1 MRLMSNRALSRP
13 CWHWQGVRRRF
24 GQRRWMHS
32 DIPANSGAERMRV
45 NGGRPLRQACSQAAD
60 ADAAAAEIYRG
71 LTDGGADTDLAL
83 VLVFCSSHFEL
94 ERLAEG
100 LARRFGDVPVVGCTS
115 AGELTPLG
123 YLSGSITGVAFPR
136 GDFAAAV
143 ERLDRVSAFE
153 IGDAKPAARAVMD
166 RLERAS
172 AELGPGAK
180 PLGVFLVDG
189 LCVRE
194 ELIVSALYDA
204 LGDVP
209 LIGGS
214 AGDDLEFK
222 KTWVLHEG
230 RFHEDAALLL
240 MLSTTRPFQVFRNQH
255 FVHTDKKMVVTQ
267 ADPAARIVTE
277 INAEPAA
284 KEYARMVGLEGEP
297 LTPMIFAAHP
307 VVVRT
312 GGEYYVRAIQK
323 VNEDESLTF
332 FCAIDEG
339 IVLTVAEGVDIVQ
352 NLEDLFR
359 RVTEQI
365 GPPEMVLGFDCVF
378 RSLEI
383 EQKQLKQV
391 VSGVLARH
399 NVMGFCTYG
408 EQYNAMHVNQT
419 FTGLAIGA
427 ACPPS
432 T

>member
-1 MRLMSNRALSRP
+1 MY
-13 CWHWQGVRRRF
+13 
-24 GQRRWMHS
+24 
-32 DIPANSGAERMRV
+32 V
-45 NGGRPLRQACSQAAD
+45 NGGQSLRRACSQAGD
-60 ADAAAAEIYRG
+60 ADAAAREIHDG
-71 LTDGGADTDLAL
+71 LTNGGRDMDLAL
-83 VLVFCSSHFEL
+83 VLVFCSSHFDL
-94 ERLAEG
+94 LRMAEG
-100 LARRFGDVPVVGCTS
+100 LSRRFGDVPVVGCTS

-123 YLSGSITGVAFPR
+123 YLSGAVTGVAFPR
-136 GDFAAAV
+136 RDFAAVV
-143 ERLDRVSAFE
+143 ERMDNVSGFE
-153 IGDAKPAARAVMD
+153 IGDAKPVARRALD
-166 RLERAS
+166 RAEAAS
-172 AELGPGAK
+172 ADLGPGAR
-180 PLGVFLVDG
+180 PIGIFLVDG

-194 ELIVSALYDA
+194 ELMVSALYDA

-230 RFHEDAALLL
+230 RFHEDAALLI

-267 ADPAARIVTE
+267 ADPARRIVTE

-284 KEYARMVGLEGEP
+284 KEYARLVGLEGEP
-297 LTPMIFAAHP
+297 LTQMIFAAHP

-323 VNEDESLTF
+323 LNDDESLTF

-352 NLEDLFR
+352 NLEDLFQR
-359 RVTEQI
+359 LTAEM
-365 GPPEMVLGFDCVF
+365 GPPDLVLGFDCVF

-399 NVMGFCTYG
+399 NVVGFCTYG

-427 ACPPS
+427 ACPQS